1 MDWRAARGRAGLGLA
16 AIGALALLV
25 IVLSSPIWLLP
36 VALGIA
42 TGGGRDNVALQS
54 AHPSPSA
61 HRQAAWFFRS
71 GGGAAGWCES
81 VVVIAA
87 GDRAT
92 WPLPSAE
99 LPGEPVFS
107 ARCSMNPNIVWVDDR
122 TLSIEVQA
130 QSAGGTGQFQ
140 EYVSFKPRSS
150 DGEFTVQVR
159 LK

>member
-1 MDWRAARGRAGLGLA
+1 MAWLAARRWAGHGLA

-25 IVLSSPIWLLP
+25 IVLSSPIWLVP
-36 VALGIA
+36 VALGVA
-42 TGGGRDNVALQS
+42 MGSGRDNVSLQS

-71 GGGAAGWCES
+71 GGGAAGWCRS

-92 WPLPSAE
+92 WPLPSTD

-107 ARCSMNPNIVWVDDR
+107 ARCSMNPHIVWVDDR

-130 QSAGGTGQFQ
+130 QSAGGAGRLQ
-140 EYVSFKPRSS
+140 EHVSFKPRSS
-150 DGEFTVQVR
+150 DGEFTIRVR